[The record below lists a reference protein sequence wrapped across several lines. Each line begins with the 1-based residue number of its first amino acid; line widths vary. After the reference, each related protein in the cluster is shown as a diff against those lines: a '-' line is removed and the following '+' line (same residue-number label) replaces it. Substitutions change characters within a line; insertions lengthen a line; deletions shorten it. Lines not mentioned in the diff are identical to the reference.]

1 LGLPDEKA
9 SALNGNHLE
18 IAKFSSK
25 DDDNYN
31 RVAAHI
37 VKIVKVETEKKEIGA
52 MYVPQKDTL
61 NIRSLSKWNL
71 DDKNRADECNNP
83 NLSFFLS

>member
-1 LGLPDEKA
+1 LGLPGEKA

-52 MYVPQKDTL
+52 M
-61 NIRSLSKWNL
+61 
-71 DDKNRADECNNP
+71 
-83 NLSFFLS
+83 